1 MSGAFQK
8 RTTNIFL
15 TIFIGF
21 IVVSFMFTGYETMRG
36 TPDTVANVGG
46 IPVKLAEY
54 RNEYN
59 RQLEF
64 YRRMMNGDLSS
75 AQIEQFGLKQNAI
88 KNLIQRNLMI
98 KFSDKMGIIPSPDQI
113 KKEIKN
119 LPYFKTGNQFD
130 INKYKMLLSRNGLTP
145 TDFEKDVQ
153 QNLKAQLSGEI
164 LQAFPISTKY
174 VEEREKFK
182 KQKINANIVQFK
194 KNSLEKFIK
203 VSKAEISKF
212 FEDEKNKNRVETI
225 FKQRKA
231 SLDQKEEVLASH
243 ILFKSGDKN
252 DKDVKKKADDLM
264 KKVNA
269 KNFATLANK
278 HTEDRTGKGTG
289 GDLKWFGKGRMVPE
303 FEKAAFGA
311 KKGSI
316 IGPIKTDFGYHIIHV
331 RDKKQA
337 KEALMKDHEED
348 LAKELIQKDKK
359 DQMSVIIADLKKKIE
374 KNLKSNNKKGLQKL
388 QKKYAFKLETEVEVN
403 RLDGVKSGI
412 RIDGKNLKTL
422 FSDKPGSIYS
432 FDETLDVTM
441 VKTSPAK
448 EDKKKKSEVDS
459 QKEKQNLAMMLSRKL
474 REQIMKDLESKVSIK
489 VYDQML

>member
-64 YRRMMNGDLSS
+64 YRRIMNGDLSS

-88 KNLIQRNLMI
+88 RNLVQRNLMI
-98 KFSDKMGIIPSPDQI
+98 KFSDRLGIIPSADQI
-113 KKEIKN
+113 KAEIKN

-130 INKYKMLLSRNGLTP
+130 INKYKMLLSRNGMTP
-145 TDFEKDVQ
+145 TDFENDVK

-164 LQAFPISTKY
+164 LQAFPVSSKY

-182 KQKINANIVQFK
+182 SQKLNANIVQFK
-194 KNSLEKFIK
+194 KNSLEKHIN
-203 VSKAEISKF
+203 VSNSEITSFLK
-212 FEDEKNKNRVETI
+212 DEKNKSRVESI
-225 FKQRKA
+225 FKQRK
-231 SLDQKEEVLASH
+231 STLDQKEEVLASH

-252 DKDVKKKADDLM
+252 DADVKKKADDLK
-264 KKVNA
+264 KKVTT

-278 HTEDRTGKGTG
+278 HTEDRTGKGNG

-303 FEKAAFGA
+303 FEAAAFGA

-316 IGPIKTDFGYHIIHV
+316 IGPVKTDFGYHIIHV
-331 RDKKQA
+331 RDKKAA
-337 KEALMKDHEED
+337 KEAVLKDHEKN

-359 DQMSVIIADLKKKIE
+359 DQINTLVADLKKQVE
-374 KNLKSNNKKGLQKL
+374 RNLKSNNKKGLERL
-388 QKKYAFKLETEVEVN
+388 QKKYGLKLETDVEIN
-403 RLDGVKSGI
+403 RLDGAKGGI
-412 RIDGKNLKTL
+412 TVDAKNLKQI
-422 FSDKPGSIYS
+422 FADKPGSTYS
-432 FDETLDVTM
+432 FDETLDVTLI
-441 VKTSPAK
+441 KTSKAK
-448 EDKKKKSEVDS
+448 EDKKKAELDV
-459 QKEKQNLAMMLSRKL
+459 QKEKQSLAMMLSRKL

-489 VYDQML
+489 VYDKML

>member
-64 YRRMMNGDLSS
+64 YRRIMNGDLSS

-88 KNLIQRNLMI
+88 RNLVQRNLMI
-98 KFSDKMGIIPSPDQI
+98 KFSDRMGIIPSADQI
-113 KKEIKN
+113 KAEIKN

-130 INKYKMLLSRNGLTP
+130 INKYKMLLSRNGMTP

-164 LQAFPISTKY
+164 LQAFPISSKY

-182 KQKINANIVQFK
+182 KQKVNANIVQFK
-194 KNSLEKFIK
+194 KNSLEKHIN
-203 VSKAEISKF
+203 VSGAEITKF
-212 FEDEKNKNRVETI
+212 LKEEKNKNRVETI

-252 DKDVKKKADDLM
+252 EKDVKKKAVDLM
-264 KKVNA
+264 KKVTV

-278 HTEDRTGKGTG
+278 HTEDRTGKGVG

-303 FEKAAFGA
+303 FEKAAFSA
-311 KKGSI
+311 KKGAI
-316 IGPIKTDFGYHIIHV
+316 VGPIKTDFGYHIIHV

-337 KEALMKDHEED
+337 KYAVLKDHERN

-359 DQMSVIIADLKKKIE
+359 DQINTLVADLKKQIE
-374 KNLKSNNKKGLQKL
+374 RNLKANNKKGLERL
-388 QKKYAFKLETEVEVN
+388 QKKYGFKLETDVEVN
-403 RLDGVKSGI
+403 RLDGAKGGI
-412 RIDGKNLKTL
+412 TIDGKNLKSL
-422 FSDKPGSIYS
+422 FVDKPGAIYS

-441 VKTSPAK
+441 VKTSPPK
-448 EDKKKKSEVDS
+448 VDKKKKVEVDPA
-459 QKEKQNLAMMLSRKL
+459 KEKQSLAMMLSRKL

>member
-21 IVVSFMFTGYETMRG
+21 IVVSFMFTGYESMKG
-36 TPDTVANVGG
+36 TPDTVAKVGG

-64 YRRMMNGDLSS
+64 YRRIMNGDLSS
-75 AQIEQFGLKQNAI
+75 KQIEQFGLKQNAI
-88 KNLIQRNLMI
+88 RNLIQRNLMI
-98 KFSDKMGIIPSPDQI
+98 KFSDRMGIVPSSEQI
-113 KKEIKN
+113 KAEIKN

-130 INKYKMLLSRNGLTP
+130 INKYKMLLSRNGMTP
-145 TDFEKDVQ
+145 TDFEEDVK

-164 LQAFPISTKY
+164 LQAFPISSKY

-182 KQKINANIVQFK
+182 DQKVNANIVQFK
-194 KNSLEKFIK
+194 KDSLEKHIN
-203 VSKAEISKF
+203 VSNAEVTKF
-212 FEDEKNKNRVETI
+212 LSDEKSKNRVQEI

-231 SLDQKEEVLASH
+231 GLDQKEEVLASH

-252 DKDVKKKADDLM
+252 DAEVKKKADDLI

-269 KNFATLANK
+269 NNFATLANK
-278 HTEDRTGKGTG
+278 HTEDRTGKGNG

-303 FEKAAFGA
+303 FENAAFTA

-316 IGPIKTDFGYHIIHV
+316 VGPVKTDFGYHIIYV
-331 RDKKQA
+331 RDKKSA
-337 KEALMKDHEED
+337 KEAVLADHEKN
-348 LAKELIQKDKK
+348 LAKELIQKEKK
-359 DQMSVIIADLKKKIE
+359 DQINTLVADLKKEIE
-374 KNLKSNNKKGLQKL
+374 SNLKSNNKKGLESL
-388 QKKYAFKLETEVEVN
+388 QKKYGFKLETDVEVN
-403 RLDGVKSGI
+403 RLDGAKGNIS
-412 RIDGKNLKTL
+412 IDSKNLKQL
-422 FSDKPGSIYS
+422 FTDKPGSIYS
-432 FDETLDVTM
+432 FDESIDVTL

-448 EDKKKKSEVDS
+448 EEKKKEELNID
-459 QKEKQNLAMMLSRKL
+459 KEKQSLAMMLSRKL
-474 REQIMKDLESKVSIK
+474 REQIMKDLETKVSIK